1 MSEIDLTGCRIL
13 AIDDHESNL
22 VLYERVLRR
31 AGYEEFLGT
40 THPEVAPELLATWRP
55 DMIVLDLHMPSMDG
69 FDVLDRIREATPRD
83 AYLPVLIITGDATED
98 TRVRALKAGASDFLA
113 KPFNRTEALLRVR
126 NLLMI
131 RLLQQKVLDQNAQLE
146 ERVRN
151 RTAELEQARVDT
163 LDRLAKAA
171 EYRDDATGNHIRRVG
186 ELAAGL
192 AQVLGWE
199 DADVEVMRRA
209 APLHD
214 VGKIGVPDS
223 VLLKPGRL
231 SAEEFA
237 TIKTHTTIGARILGG
252 SRVPLLVRAEEIAY
266 THHERWDGSGY
277 NGLAETEIPIAG
289 RVVALVD
296 TFDALTHA
304 RPYKT
309 AWSMREAFDELRSQS
324 GRQFD
329 PEVVTAFM
337 DARAELPIED

>member
-13 AIDDHESNL
+13 AIDDHEPNL

-55 DMIVLDLHMPSMDG
+55 DMVVLDLHMPSMDG
-69 FDVLDRIREATPRD
+69 FDVLDRIRDATPPD
-83 AYLPVLIITGDATED
+83 AYLPVLIVTGDATED

-146 ERVRN
+146 ERVRD

-199 DADVEVMRRA
+199 DADVEIMRRA

-231 SAEEFA
+231 SADEFA

-252 SRVPLLVRAEEIAY
+252 SRVPLLVRAEEIAF

-277 NGLAETEIPIAG
+277 NGLKGSEIPIAG

-309 AWSMREAFDELRSQS
+309 AWSTRDAFDELRLQS

-329 PEVVTAFM
+329 PDVVTAFM
-337 DARAELPIED
+337 DARTDLPIED